1 MKSQDPPIELLQ
13 PIINLLN
20 KGKLQQAL
28 TDSNAMLKQF
38 PNSVILCNIAGASNA
53 GLMQFDAAI
62 ESYKNALKIMPNYAD
77 AYYNMAIILND
88 HNDPEAAIES
98 YKQAIKIK
106 PDFAE
111 SYINMGIILKD
122 KGDPEAAINSF
133 KQALKIKP
141 NFAEAQYNL
150 GTTYH
155 NVGQINNAIEYYS
168 KAIAVKND
176 YPAAHN
182 NLGQILLEFGKLDN
196 AIKHFEWAI
205 SFKSDFS
212 EAHNNLGAAYQ
223 QLRQFDESI
232 KCYKKAVMIN
242 PSYAQALNNLGIV
255 YQTLGDKNSAINYYK
270 EAISIKEDFASAHR
284 SLSGLKKYTKIDK
297 QVEKME
303 FLLCNEKLNQA
314 EKVYLCF
321 ALAKVYDDLGKHEE
335 LFEFLHEGNRLRKLE
350 LNFSVDK
357 YYDNYSFF
365 KNLFNSSVV
374 LKSHPLIHKESSLRP
389 IFIVGMPRSGTS
401 LVEQIIASHPKVYG
415 AGELDTLTQIINNLL
430 KDNLT
435 LSKDNLSEVFLS
447 IRKNYIE
454 SLSKLSVSEKIITD
468 KWPLNFQY
476 IGFIL
481 KSFPNAKIIHLK
493 RDNMAVCWS
502 IYKHYFSDEGNGW
515 AYNIDDITDFYQ
527 LYLELMD
534 YWHKLYP
541 DQIYDVH
548 YENLTS
554 DQEKET
560 RKLLKY
566 CELDWDKSCMNFQ
579 ENKRVVMTASA
590 SQVRKKM
597 YQGSS
602 EDWRKYEV
610 HLQGLLKNDESLKTN
625 S

>member
-13 PIINLLN
+13 PVINIFN

-28 TDSNAMLKQF
+28 TDSNEMLKEF

-62 ESYKNALKIMPNYAD
+62 ESYKNALRIMPNYAD
-77 AYYNMAIILND
+77 AHYNMAIILND
-88 HNDPEAAIES
+88 HNDPDAAIES

-122 KGDPEAAINSF
+122 KGDPEAAINCF

-141 NFAEAQYNL
+141 KFAEAHYNL

-155 NVGQINNAIEYYS
+155 NVGQINNAIESYS
-168 KAIAVKND
+168 KAIAAKND

-205 SFKSDFS
+205 SFKSDFA
-212 EAHNNLGAAYQ
+212 EAHNNLGVAHQ

-270 EAISIKEDFASAHR
+270 EAISIKEDFASAHQ

-321 ALAKVYDDLGKHEE
+321 ALAKVYDDLEKHEE
-335 LFEFLHEGNRLRKLE
+335 LFEFLHEGNRLRRLE

-357 YYDNYSFF
+357 YHDNYSFF
-365 KNLFNSSVV
+365 KNLFSSSIL
-374 LKSHPLIHKESSLRP
+374 LKSNPLLHKKSSIRP

-401 LVEQIIASHPKVYG
+401 LVEQIISSHPKVYG

-435 LSKDNLSEVFLS
+435 FTKDNLSEVFLS
-447 IRKNYIE
+447 IREKYIE

-481 KSFPNAKIIHLK
+481 ESFPNAKIIHLK
-493 RDNMAVCWS
+493 RDSMAVCWS

-534 YWHKLYP
+534 FWHKLYP

-566 CELDWDKSCMNFQ
+566 CELDWDKSCLNFQ
-579 ENKRVVMTASA
+579 ENKRVVLTASA

-610 HLQGLLKNDESLKTN
+610 HLQGLLKNVESLKTN